1 MPTIIESLLF
11 EIGIDTKKLGGDAKE
26 VESHLRGVEDRSHKA
41 VQELEE
47 RGKQSGSMFRSLKE
61 EAGGFFAMI
70 AGAYSAQKIA
80 GMSKDIMLN
89 AEALGMMSSNL
100 GMATE
105 RLKTWQLAAEKNGG
119 STGSMNSLLNQ
130 AAMVTAATKRGEDFA
145 GSQEF
150 FGLGG
155 KREDLQSSEAYLM
168 AVSRIVK
175 AQYAQSEQ
183 AGLYSANA
191 LSVPPD
197 LVFLL
202 KQGPDAIR
210 SILQEQEKYANVSE
224 SWAKSS
230 HETMNSFRNI
240 GDSMT
245 KIGTIMLES
254 VNPELRKAAE
264 YAERAA
270 AAMTTAEGA
279 AQVKQETSHG
289 LTATARQVA
298 ARAAKLVPG
307 AGMLG
312 KLASGPIGQTVGFL
326 ADPDSTVSE
335 AQEAEAMRQW
345 QAEHAA
351 GGGDLAARQKKLA
364 DKEREY
370 GLPAG
375 VLDALWA
382 QESGRGKNML
392 SPAGAE
398 GHFQFM
404 PATRKAYGD
413 FDPNDFDQSSDG
425 AARYMRDLLKQ
436 HNGDL
441 DAALRWYNAGG
452 NYRGS
457 QAGKYSSA
465 VQGRMHGIRVDK
477 YADDS
482 WPASPSKAEEGNENT
497 RSALPTDEDR
507 TGANYPAAST
517 PNQDLQDILS
527 ILRRNAE
534 ATQSPAVN
542 YVEQLSDRM
551 PAASSTSN
559 RTDIQVNGP
568 ITIQTQSTDPE
579 GIKKEFADTMGS
591 YSNIASMAETGTH

>member
-26 VESHLRGVEDRSHKA
+26 ADNHLKGVEDRSHKA

-47 RGKQSGSMFRSLKE
+47 RGKQSGAMFRDLKE
-61 EAGGFFAMI
+61 QAGGFFSMI

-89 AEALGMMSSNL
+89 AESLGLMSSNL

-119 STGSMNSLLNQ
+119 SAGSMNGLLNQ
-130 AAMVTAATKRGEDFA
+130 AAMVAAATKRGEDFA

-155 KREDLQSSEAYLM
+155 KREDLQSPEAYLM
-168 AVSRIVK
+168 AVSRIIK
-175 AQYAQSEQ
+175 AQYGRSEQ
-183 AGLYSANA
+183 AGLYSAGA

-210 SILQEQEKYANVSE
+210 SILQEQEKYANVSDA
-224 SWAKSS
+224 WAKAA

-240 GDSMT
+240 GDST
-245 KIGTIMLES
+245 AKIGAIMLEA
-254 VNPELRKAAE
+254 VNPELRKMAE

-270 AAMTTAEGA
+270 AAMTTASGA
-279 AQVKQETSHG
+279 AQIKQETSHG
-289 LTATARQVA
+289 LTAIARQAA
-298 ARAAKLVPG
+298 ARVGGLIPG
-307 AGMLG
+307 VGFLG
-312 KLASGPIGQTVGFL
+312 KIASGPIGQTVGFL
-326 ADPDSTVSE
+326 ADPDTIATDE
-335 AQEAEAMRQW
+335 
-345 QAEHAA
+345 QAKAA
-351 GGGDLAARQKKLA
+351 WMKSNGGDLSARQKHLA
-364 DKEREY
+364 DLEQQY

-404 PATRKAYGD
+404 PDTRKAYGD
-413 FDPNDFDQSSDG
+413 FDPNDFEQSSDG

-436 HNGDL
+436 HHGDL
-441 DAALRWYNAGG
+441 DSALRWYNAGG
-452 NYRGS
+452 NYQS
-457 QAGKYSSA
+457 
-465 VQGRMHGIRVDK
+465 
-477 YADDS
+477 
-482 WPASPSKAEEGNENT
+482 SKAGVY
-497 RSALPTDEDR
+497 S
-507 TGANYPAAST
+507 
-517 PNQDLQDILS
+517 
-527 ILRRNAE
+527 
-534 ATQSPAVN
+534 
-542 YVEQLSDRM
+542 EQVRDRM
-551 PAASSTSN
+551 PANGATSG

-568 ITIQTQSTDPE
+568 ITIQTQSTDAA
-579 GIKKEFADTMGS
+579 GIKKEFADSMGS
-591 YSNIASMAETGTH
+591 YSNIASMAETGSH

>member
-26 VESHLRGVEDRSHKA
+26 VETHLRGVEDRSHKA

-47 RGKQSGSMFRSLKE
+47 RGKQSGSMFKGLKE

-89 AEALGMMSSNL
+89 AESLGMMSSNL

-119 STGSMNSLLNQ
+119 STGSMNGLLNQ
-130 AAMVTAATKRGEDFA
+130 AAMVAAATKRGEDFA

-155 KREDLQSSEAYLM
+155 KREDLQSSESYLM

-210 SILQEQEKYANVSE
+210 AILREQEKYANVSE

-289 LTATARQVA
+289 LTAAARQVA
-298 ARAAKLVPG
+298 ARAAGLVPG

-351 GGGDLAARQKKLA
+351 GGGDLAARQKRLA
-364 DKEREY
+364 DKEKEY
-370 GLPAG
+370 GLPSG

-436 HNGDL
+436 HNGDI

-457 QAGKYSSA
+457 QAGKYA
-465 VQGRMHGIRVDK
+465 DEVQERMQNSQAGK
-477 YADDS
+477 YADEVR
-482 WPASPSKAEEGNENT
+482 PSSFPKDEENT
-497 RSALPTDEDR
+497 ATARPGPSMDGYRESKGQFAE
-507 TGANYPAAST
+507 PA
-517 PNQDLQDILS
+517 PNQDLQDILA
-527 ILRRNAE
+527 ILRRDAE
-534 ATQSPAVN
+534 NQPAAIVN
-542 YVEQLSDRM
+542 YVEQFREKVPLS
-551 PAASSTSN
+551 SSTSN

>member
-26 VESHLRGVEDRSHKA
+26 VETHLRGVEDRSHKA

-47 RGKQSGSMFRSLKE
+47 RGKQSGAMFKGLKE

-89 AEALGMMSSNL
+89 AESLGMMSSNL

-119 STGSMNSLLNQ
+119 STGSMNGLLNQ
-130 AAMVTAATKRGEDFA
+130 AAMVAAATKRGEDFA

-175 AQYAQSEQ
+175 AQYGQSEQ

-210 SILQEQEKYANVSE
+210 AILQEQEKYANVSDA
-224 SWAKSS
+224 WAKAA
-230 HETMNSFRNI
+230 HDTLNSFRDV
-240 GDSMT
+240 GGSLT

-254 VNPELRKAAE
+254 VNPEFRKMSE

-270 AAMTTAEGA
+270 EAVVREKAALKENTPIMLNEAGA
-279 AQVKQETSHG
+279 AVTGKAVGKKIVVTGGS
-289 LTATARQVA
+289 LA
-298 ARAAKLVPG
+298 
-307 AGMLG
+307 G
-312 KLASGPIGQTVGFL
+312 KLAGKSMNLGWLGGPVGAVVSDMLF
-326 ADPDSTVSE
+326 PRSTVSKD
-335 AQEAEAMRQW
+335 QEAAAMRQW

-351 GGGDLAARQKKLA
+351 GGGASERDKVRATERANNIPSGLMDAIWLQESTRGENPAMGESGPWQITKTTGAA
-364 DKEREY
+364 Y
-370 GLPAG
+370 GLSPQDR
-375 VLDALWA
+375 LDPDKSREVAAKILVDNYKRLGSWDAATASYNDGDPNTPKA
-382 QESGRGKNML
+382 QRYLEKIKSHLESGR
-392 SPAGAE
+392 AGRYAE
-398 GHFQFM
+398 ESANYVI
-404 PATRKAYGD
+404 P
-413 FDPNDFDQSSDG
+413 PNPTGVYTDQS
-425 AARYMRDLLKQ
+425 R
-436 HNGDL
+436 
-441 DAALRWYNAGG
+441 
-452 NYRGS
+452 
-457 QAGKYSSA
+457 
-465 VQGRMHGIRVDK
+465 
-477 YADDS
+477 
-482 WPASPSKAEEGNENT
+482 
-497 RSALPTDEDR
+497 
-507 TGANYPAAST
+507 
-517 PNQDLQDILS
+517 
-527 ILRRNAE
+527 
-534 ATQSPAVN
+534 
-542 YVEQLSDRM
+542 DRM